1 MTDHDPV
8 DSAHPGSEAP
18 VEPAFTHPASPFIRT
33 EAPTPAK
40 FPGPP
45 VIAPVAS
52 TWVLYRAQIEFGL
65 VVLAFLMVMVGSVT
79 VVQAN
84 PVADWRFYVAVLPLP
99 PAGFLAWL
107 FVRAVGRL
115 NDLQRWIQIQ
125 ALGFAV
131 GMTAL
136 VTFAY
141 GFLEGAGMPYL
152 NSVYVLPLMAILWG
166 LATVMLAL
174 RYRYRR

>member
-1 MTDHDPV
+1 MTEQDRPEPHT
-8 DSAHPGSEAP
+8 EAP

-33 EAPTPAK
+33 EAPAPAR
-40 FPGPP
+40 FAAPHGVP
-45 VIAPVAS
+45 PVAS

-65 VVLAFLMVMVGSVT
+65 VVLAFLMVMVGCVT

-84 PVADWRFYVAVLPLP
+84 PTAAWRYYVAAVPLA
-99 PAGFLAWL
+99 PAAFLAWL

-115 NDLQRWIQIQ
+115 SDLQKWIQIQ
-125 ALGFAV
+125 AFGFAL
-131 GMTAL
+131 GMTAMI
-136 VTFAY
+136 TFGY

-152 NSVYVLPLMAILWG
+152 NSVLVLPLMAMLWG
-166 LATVMLAL
+166 LAAATLAL

>member
-1 MTDHDPV
+1 MTEQDPV
-8 DSAHPGSEAP
+8 EPAHPGHEAP

-45 VIAPVAS
+45 AIAPVAS
-52 TWVLYRAQIEFGL
+52 TWILYRAQIEFGL

-79 VVQAN
+79 AVQAN
-84 PVADWRFYVAVLPLP
+84 STADWRYYVAVLPLA
-99 PAGFLAWL
+99 PAGLLAWL

-115 NDLQRWIQIQ
+115 NDLQKWIQIQ
-125 ALGFAV
+125 ALAFAV

-136 VTFAY
+136 VAFAY
-141 GFLEGAGMPYL
+141 GFLEGVGMPYL
-152 NSVYVLPLMAILWG
+152 NSVYVLPLMAMLWG
-166 LATVMLAL
+166 LATATLAL